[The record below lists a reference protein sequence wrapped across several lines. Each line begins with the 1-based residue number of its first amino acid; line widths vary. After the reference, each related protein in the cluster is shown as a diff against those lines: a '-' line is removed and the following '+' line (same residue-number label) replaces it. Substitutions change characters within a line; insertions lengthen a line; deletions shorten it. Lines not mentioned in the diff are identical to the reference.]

1 MDALTQTK
9 LSRRHFI
16 QLTLA
21 GSLAL
26 QASSHAFAQTTG
38 NRMSGE
44 TPLLPP
50 LTPEVE
56 TRTLDE
62 LHKAALAQGADL
74 IVYAGGDL
82 PNAQAAVEQAFKTR
96 FPGMNIRILVDLS
109 KYHDARIDNQL
120 ARGKLECDVAHLQ
133 TLHDYDRWKAEGHL
147 LLYKPLGWE
156 HVYPDFR
163 DPDGAY
169 VAVNVF
175 CFSNIINTGLVPEAE
190 APRDALDYLDPK
202 WKGRIV
208 LTYPHDD
215 DAVLYQFDRIISER
229 GWGYMD
235 QLMTQ
240 DVQWIRGTVP
250 ARLVVA
256 KGDKAATFTASGP
269 LTTPPGSPT
278 KLILPKNDSFLTWP
292 QTGAIFKAARH
303 PAAAKLYMSW
313 LLSKEMQ
320 EGRGLW
326 PVRRDMSPPEGFG
339 PVINYPTYPVR
350 FRAFM
355 QDRAR
360 IERLKF
366 QMEHYIGAVQGP
378 NPTQV
383 HGLYPVGR

>member
-1 MDALTQTK
+1 MSKSKQNEPN
-9 LSRRHFI
+9 RRQF
-16 QLTLA
+16 

-26 QASSHAFAQTTG
+26 VAPLVMTAAGRALAQVNGTMG
-38 NRMSGE
+38 
-44 TPLLPP
+44 LPKQV
-50 LTPEVE
+50 PEIE
-56 TRTLDE
+56 TRSLDE
-62 LHKAALAQGADL
+62 QHKAALAEGADL
-74 IVYAGGDL
+74 IVYAGGDI
-82 PNAQAAVEQAFKTR
+82 PNAQAANEQAFKAR

-120 ARGKLECDVAHLQ
+120 ARGNLECDVAHLQ
-133 TLHDYDRWKAEGHL
+133 TLHDYDRWKAEGRL
-147 LLYKPLGWE
+147 LLYKPLGWDQ
-156 HVYPDFR
+156 VYGDFR

-175 CFSNIINTGLVPEAE
+175 CFSNIINTKLVPEAE

-202 WKGRIV
+202 WKGRMV

-215 DAVLYQFDRIISER
+215 DAVLYQFDRIISEH

-235 QLMTQ
+235 RLMTQ

-256 KGDKAATFTASGP
+256 KGDKAVTFTASGV
-269 LTTPPGSPT
+269 LNPPADSPF
-278 KLILPKNDSFLTWP
+278 KLILPRKDSFLTWP
-292 QTGAIFKAARH
+292 QTGAIFKDARH
-303 PAAAKLYMSW
+303 PAAGKLYLSW

-320 EGRGLW
+320 EERGLW
-326 PVRRDMSPPEGFG
+326 PVRHDFTPPAGFG
-339 PVINYPTYPVR
+339 PVIHYNTYPAR

-360 IERLKF
+360 IERLKV
-366 QMEHYIGAVQGP
+366 QMEHYIGAPQGP

-383 HGLYPVGR
+383 TGLYPVGR